1 MDRLRSGHV
10 MRKNQLYNVVRVYCL
25 RNKGKHPVPK
35 GYVVTD
41 NIHNTCV
48 CVPVCVRV
56 RVHQRCIY
64 VWIFIFKYS
73 DMCEWDQTFKRF
85 AVIIQFL
92 SLEDHNN
99 GHDC

>member
-1 MDRLRSGHV
+1 

-56 RVHQRCIY
+56 HQRLFTCGY
-64 VWIFIFKYS
+64 
-73 DMCEWDQTFKRF
+73 
-85 AVIIQFL
+85 L
-92 SLEDHNN
+92 SLNTPTCVN
-99 GHDC
+99 GIRLSKDLL